1 MQKLLDKLDRKY
13 RGYILEFTS
22 EYWLMKNAETGQYIL
37 AYDKYPEGC
46 RAIAAAKSI
55 VDKELGLLN
64 AA

>member
-22 EYWLMKNAETGQYIL
+22 EYWLMKNAETGQYIQG
-37 AYDKYPEGC
+37 YDKYPQGC
-46 RAIAAAKSI
+46 HTIANAKCA